1 MQMGIATI
9 LQSILTKY
17 KLAIV
22 TNLINC
28 LSYDKYKVYMIS
40 MNAAKEFDLEI
51 ILEFLHVLLAYSIFN
66 YLAFGVFCKQEDNL
80 VMEYKESILLEE
92 NGQLEFTVI
101 I

>member
-22 TNLINC
+22 TNHIN

-80 VMEYKESILLEE
+80 VMEYKESILFEE

>member
-1 MQMGIATI
+1 
-9 LQSILTKY
+9 
-17 KLAIV
+17 
-22 TNLINC
+22 
-28 LSYDKYKVYMIS
+28 
-40 MNAAKEFDLEI
+40 MNAAKEFELEI

-80 VMEYKESILLEE
+80 VMEYKESILFEE